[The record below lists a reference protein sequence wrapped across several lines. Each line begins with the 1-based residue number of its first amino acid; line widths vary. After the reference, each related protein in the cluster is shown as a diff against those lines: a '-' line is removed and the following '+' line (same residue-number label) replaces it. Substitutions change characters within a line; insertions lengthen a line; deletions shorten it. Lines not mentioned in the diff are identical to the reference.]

1 VIAGICVEVWL
12 AAGYALFLLVAAF
25 VLERLAR
32 HCHRRGELI
41 HTAGFNY
48 RHEIDAWECP
58 AGQFLTRAE
67 IDDRWHTIIYRAPAR
82 ACNTCALKIACTDSD
97 QGREIASQPDG
108 WLRSEI
114 ARFHCG
120 ISLTL
125 YVLAGLI
132 ATVEIVRDD
141 ARPERLLLGALLVLI
156 TARAKYA
163 VSALGFQGSG
173 DMLRRARI
181 GSLRS

>member
-1 VIAGICVEVWL
+1 MIGGICVEVWL

-67 IDDRWHTIIYRAPAR
+67 IDDRWHTVIYRAPAR

-108 WLRSEI
+108 WVRSEI
-114 ARFHCG
+114 ARFHYG

-132 ATVEIVRDD
+132 ATVEIVRHD

-156 TARAKYA
+156 TVRAKCA

-173 DMLRRARI
+173 DMLRHARI
-181 GSLRS
+181 GRVRS

>member
-1 VIAGICVEVWL
+1 VIGGIGLEIWL

-32 HCHRRGELI
+32 HCQRRGELI
-41 HTAGFNY
+41 HTAGFKY

-58 AGQFLTRAE
+58 AGQFLIRAE
-67 IDDRWHTIIYRAPAR
+67 INDRREAITYRAPER

-97 QGREIASQPDG
+97 RGREIVSQPDG

-114 ARFHCG
+114 GRFHSG

-132 ATVEIVRDD
+132 ATVEIVRHDVR
-141 ARPERLLLGALLVLI
+141 AERLILGVVLVLI
-156 TARAKYA
+156 VARAKQA
-163 VSALGFQGSG
+163 VSALGSPGQW
-173 DMLRRARI
+173 
-181 GSLRS
+181 

>member
-1 VIAGICVEVWL
+1 MIGGIRLEVWL

-48 RHEIDAWECP
+48 RNEIDAWECP

-67 IDDRWHTIIYRAPAR
+67 IDDRWQTIIYRGPAR

-108 WLRSEI
+108 WLHSEI

-132 ATVEIVRDD
+132 ATVEIIRHD

-156 TARAKYA
+156 TSRAKHA

-173 DMLRRARI
+173 DMLRRGRI

>member
-1 VIAGICVEVWL
+1 MIGGISLEVWL
-12 AAGYALFLLVAAF
+12 AVLYTLFLLVAAF

-32 HCHRRGELI
+32 HCHRRGQLI
-41 HTAGFNY
+41 HTAGFTY
-48 RHEIDAWECP
+48 RHETDAWECP

-67 IDDRWHTIIYRAPAR
+67 INDRWQTIIYRAPAR

-97 QGREIASQPDG
+97 QGREIVSQPDG

-114 ARFHCG
+114 GRFHRG

-132 ATVEIVRDD
+132 STVEIVRHD
-141 ARPERLLLGALLVLI
+141 ARGERLLLGALLVLI
-156 TARAKYA
+156 TARTKRA
-163 VSALGFQGSG
+163 VSALEFQAC
-173 DMLRRARI
+173 LWRI
-181 GSLRS
+181 SKLG

>member
-1 VIAGICVEVWL
+1 MIGGIRLEVWI

-32 HCHRRGELI
+32 HCHRRGQRI
-41 HTAGFNY
+41 HTAGFKH

-97 QGREIASQPDG
+97 QGREIVSQPDG

-114 ARFHCG
+114 AVSTAGFH
-120 ISLTL
+120 
-125 YVLAGLI
+125 
-132 ATVEIVRDD
+132 
-141 ARPERLLLGALLVLI
+141 
-156 TARAKYA
+156 
-163 VSALGFQGSG
+163 
-173 DMLRRARI
+173 
-181 GSLRS
+181 

>member
-1 VIAGICVEVWL
+1 MIGGIRLEVWL

-48 RHEIDAWECP
+48 RNEIDAWECP

-67 IDDRWHTIIYRAPAR
+67 IDDRWHTVIYRAPAR
-82 ACNTCALKIACTDSD
+82 VCNTCALKIACTDSD

-108 WLRSEI
+108 WVRSEI
-114 ARFHCG
+114 ARFHYG

-132 ATVEIVRDD
+132 ATVEIVRHDT
-141 ARPERLLLGALLVLI
+141 RPERLLLGALLVLI
-156 TARAKYA
+156 TVRAKCA

-173 DMLRRARI
+173 DMLRHARI
-181 GSLRS
+181 GRVRS

>member
-1 VIAGICVEVWL
+1 MIGGIRLEVWL

-25 VLERLAR
+25 VLERLAQ
-32 HCHRRGELI
+32 HCQRRGELI

-58 AGQFLTRAE
+58 AGQFLKRAE

-82 ACNTCALKIACTDSD
+82 VCNTCALKIACTDSD
-97 QGREIASQPDG
+97 QGREIVSQPDV
-108 WLRSEI
+108 WLRSELG
-114 ARFHCG
+114 RFHCG

-132 ATVEIVRDD
+132 ATVEIVRHD
-141 ARPERLLLGALLVLI
+141 ARPERLILGVLLVLI
-156 TARAKYA
+156 TARAKHA
-163 VSALGFQGSG
+163 VSALAFQDSI
-173 DMLRRARI
+173 DTLRRAHT
-181 GSLRS
+181 GSSRS